1 MNNIWNLSFIH
12 QFDKPND
19 LNVNLF
25 IDEHHGY
32 PFYNS
37 FYSILLGNDLF
48 ILFSII
54 ITIIPKNTLKNIDS
68 HDYFTSPFSMIID
81 NLLILSLPDYWI
93 DAMLFFL
100 TLTQVCLHE
109 TDMRKSLFFVIHHLF
124 VELQLEMYLLRFWWE
139 LRRLGGYLCIL
150 NTTEL
155 HYISSFIG
163 WTIRTRYSS

>member
-1 MNNIWNLSFIH
+1 MDIMNIH
-12 QFDKPND
+12 SI
-19 LNVNLF
+19 VHSTLF
-25 IDEHHGY
+25 
-32 PFYNS
+32 S
-37 FYSILLGNDLF
+37 WRNDLF
-48 ILFSII
+48 ILLSII
-54 ITIIPKNTLKNIDS
+54 IAIIPKNTLKSSNS

-155 HYISSFIG
+155 YYISSFIG